1 MVQSSGA
8 MYLIKDRNNTY
19 YTRIPLPKALR
30 DSGYPFS
37 VKISLKTKVR
47 SIAVDRNLSTSL
59 FVRRLL
65 PYVYSCASV
74 NQFSA
79 WFHGKV
85 AEFREHSFNSD
96 VIANQATF
104 EGSEILEPS
113 LKVNLSSALAEFI
126 EAKEAD
132 QISYRS
138 LNQLNLRINHFIQW
152 SKDIPLSTVT
162 SKIAMNYRN
171 FLINEGRSYKTNHN
185 YLSAINQFLKW
196 CTVMEY
202 IPSNPFTKIK
212 LGQKPSK
219 KKHEERLRWNEE
231 QLCLLFT
238 YLQSRYQIT
247 KYSEFKKADLWVP
260 LLCLFSG
267 MRVSEACQ
275 LTVDSIIEIDGIK
288 VFNIDSADEY
298 THLKTDNA
306 YRQIPVHSHLLDLG
320 FLNFIA
326 KQKSRGNKLL
336 FNEKPDD
343 EYGDWSKKI
352 SSRFLR
358 ILNNLGMKAGNR
370 PTIYGLRHTFIDEL
384 QQVDVNEN
392 IVAELVGHSK
402 KNITFGR
409 YGKQLNIK
417 LLKEKVELFPKNLIN
432 LKIIEKNF

>member
-19 YTRIPLPKALR
+19 YTRIPLPKSLR

-37 VKISLKTKVR
+37 VKISLNTKVR
-47 SIAVDRNLSTSL
+47 STAVDRNLSTSL
-59 FVRRLL
+59 FIRRLL
-65 PYVYSCASV
+65 PYVSSKAPV
-74 NQFSA
+74 NQFST
-79 WFHGKV
+79 WFQGKV
-85 AEFREHSFNSD
+85 AEFREHGFNSD

-104 EGSEILEPS
+104 GGSEILKPS

-132 QISYRS
+132 QISFRS
-138 LNQLNLRINHFIQW
+138 LNQLNLRINHFIKW
-152 SKDIPLSTVT
+152 SKDVPLSTVT

-171 FLINEGRSYKTNHN
+171 FLINEGRSYKTNHS
-185 YLSAINQFLKW
+185 YLSAINQFFKW

-202 IPSNPFTKIK
+202 IQSNSFEKIK

-231 QLCLLFT
+231 QLDLLFT
-238 YLQSRYQIT
+238 HLQSRYQIT
-247 KYSEFKKADLWVP
+247 KYSEFKQADLWVP
-260 LLCLFSG
+260 LLCLYTG

-275 LTVDSIIEIDGIK
+275 LSVDSIIEVDGVK
-288 VFNIDSADEY
+288 AFNIDSADEY
-298 THLKTDNA
+298 SNLKTDNA
-306 YRQIPVHSHLLDLG
+306 YRQIPVHSLLLDLG

-326 KQKSRGNKLL
+326 KQRSRGKKLL
-336 FNEKPDD
+336 FSEKPDD

-352 SSRFLR
+352 SARFLH

-384 QQVDVNEN
+384 QQLDVNEN

-402 KNITFGR
+402 NNITFGR
-409 YGKQLNIK
+409 YGKKLNVQ
-417 LLKEKVELFPKNLIN
+417 LLKEKVELLSKNLVN
-432 LKIIEKNF
+432 LKIIEKS